1 MARHASEPASR
12 YEVRQVEAWAGD
24 EVGLW
29 TWNQSFHLGD
39 FYTRRETRAG
49 IARAFTKYLK
59 TKHKITFKHNRTLIV
74 GNFDI
79 LEIVDRKTKE
89 PLFAAIWNEN

>member
-12 YEVRQVEAWAGD
+12 YEVRQVEAWADG
-24 EVGLW
+24 EEGTW
-29 TWNQSFHLGD
+29 TWNQSWHLGD

-59 TKHKITFKHNRTLIV
+59 TKHKITFKVNRTLIE
-74 GNFDI
+74 GQYDL

-89 PLFAAIWNEN
+89 PLFAAIYHEN